1 MKIIKIYKKNQ
12 YEYLGLIFYIT
23 WRLSSYELFARILN
37 IMGVKLK
44 QNEDIFQ
51 GKFIFNRTLSST
63 HFQNITRHLHH
74 QSKYSCTDNSIL
86 HQFHRDSFTQQLY

>member
-1 MKIIKIYKKNQ
+1 MKIIKIYKKSQ

-44 QNEDIFQ
+44 
-51 GKFIFNRTLSST
+51 
-63 HFQNITRHLHH
+63 
-74 QSKYSCTDNSIL
+74 
-86 HQFHRDSFTQQLY
+86 